1 MLRLTASLTPLIL
14 FTGCESLTQKLSDP
28 VIAESTANIGHNLQ
42 KIGDATGFPYA
53 GAGLAAFGMVVYL
66 LFGAPKKGKTNG

>member
-1 MLRLTASLTPLIL
+1 MWRSIGSIVPFIMFSGCASLT
-14 FTGCESLTQKLSDP
+14 EKLSDP

-53 GAGLAAFGMVVYL
+53 GAGLALFGMTVYL
-66 LFGAPKKGKTNG
+66 LFGAKPKEKKNG